1 MSAIILTY
9 RLKDG
14 VTPADFENWVRET
27 DQPAMRG
34 IARVKAFDTFRVT
47 GLLMGEG
54 APSVHY
60 VELFHVPDL
69 AGFTSEDMPG
79 AAIQAVMGQ
88 FMGFAEAPEFMIAE
102 KL

>member
-9 RLKDG
+9 RLKEG
-14 VTPADFENWVRET
+14 VSPADFEAWVKET

-34 IARVKAFDTFRVT
+34 LERVKAFDTFRIT
-47 GLLMGEG
+47 GPLMGEG
-54 APSVHY
+54 VPSVHY

-69 AGFTSEDMPG
+69 PGFLGEDMGG
-79 AAIQAVMGQ
+79 AVVQEIMGQ
-88 FMGFAEAPEFMIAE
+88 FMGFADAPEFMVAE